1 MKFRY
6 FWHVICNILN
16 CKTNTQM
23 KNDKELKI
31 LESNAIAAYKKADE
45 KGKALLSTLFEPS
58 IFKQKPITERIDSL
72 RHVCE
77 ELGEDY
83 DVVFSNER
91 IGWMTPYMVGFLEAT
106 YIARALNEGVIM
118 DITDGSQAMYYPYL
132 RWASGRGLSVH
143 DVYYGAS
150 ATIVAPCLCMKEK
163 RLVEWAF
170 EKFPDTYAKLFGTK
184 K

>member
-1 MKFRY
+1 M
-6 FWHVICNILN
+6 
-16 CKTNTQM
+16 
-23 KNDKELKI
+23 ELKEYLKVNPNLTDGI
-31 LESNAIAAYKKADE
+31 ISDSDWESAVIAKYHKCYPAIKAE
-45 KGKALLSTLFEPS
+45 L
-58 IFKQKPITERIDSL
+58 ITDRINSL
-72 RHVCE
+72 RDVCE
-77 ELGEDY
+77 IIGKEY
-83 DVVFSNER
+83 DVVFSEQIMSLMSPEE
-91 IGWMTPYMVGFLEAT
+91 IGFREAT